1 MRFFTKLSVLVAAGI
16 LLCSVGGVWAVWVYV
31 EAPPVDAVDEMPIY
45 VGAFEYKP
53 EEVLPDM
60 DSDGESHFDLNDQI
74 LVNSK
79 IGINKD
85 TKKKTFL
92 TALTTR
98 EYHMIFSWEN
108 VQGNNIAHIFH
119 ADPRFNNLEFTLW
132 YDTET
137 GDIYSYTYR
146 TADIEADDIVVDTSK
161 ISVYRTRFVENAN
174 GTSWSAAGYATVVH
188 APNSSSQLVIE
199 PSSWQTWEN

>member
-1 MRFFTKLSVLVAAGI
+1 
-16 LLCSVGGVWAVWVYV
+16 
-31 EAPPVDAVDEMPIY
+31 
-45 VGAFEYKP
+45 
-53 EEVLPDM
+53 
-60 DSDGESHFDLNDQI
+60 
-74 LVNSK
+74 
-79 IGINKD
+79 
-85 TKKKTFL
+85 
-92 TALTTR
+92 
-98 EYHMIFSWEN
+98 MIFSWEN

-174 GTSWSAAGYATVVH
+174 GTSWSVAGSAAGYATVVH
-188 APNSSSQLVIE
+188 APNSSSRLVIE
-199 PSSWQTWEN
+199 PSSWQTWEK

>member
-1 MRFFTKLSVLVAAGI
+1 MPTCLGTVCFHLFFYTRALAFSRP
-16 LLCSVGGVWAVWVYV
+16 VGGSV
-31 EAPPVDAVDEMPIY
+31 
-45 VGAFEYKP
+45 
-53 EEVLPDM
+53 
-60 DSDGESHFDLNDQI
+60 
-74 LVNSK
+74 
-79 IGINKD
+79 
-85 TKKKTFL
+85 
-92 TALTTR
+92 
-98 EYHMIFSWEN
+98 
-108 VQGNNIAHIFH
+108 
-119 ADPRFNNLEFTLW
+119 W

-174 GTSWSAAGYATVVH
+174 GTSWSVAGSAAGYATVVH